1 MHIVEVLGRIL
12 ISMLFIVEAVKKFFN
27 PDISMMYMSDHGV
40 PEILFYP
47 SIAFELI
54 VPLLLIAGYKIK
66 IVASSLTLF
75 VLTVTIIFHAHHF
88 FEDGS
93 QLTTIL
99 KNISIMGGL
108 LIIIANKPQICSFDY
123 YLKNKK
129 SI

>member
-1 MHIVEVLGRIL
+1 
-12 ISMLFIVEAVKKFFN
+12 MLFIVEAVKKFFN

-75 VLTVTIIFHAHHF
+75 VQTVTIIFMAITF
-88 FEDGS
+88 LKS
-93 QLTTIL
+93 WITTH
-99 KNISIMGGL
+99 NHS
-108 LIIIANKPQICSFDY
+108 
-123 YLKNKK
+123 KK
-129 SI
+129 YFNYGWFINNHCKQASNLQF